1 MKNNE
6 RINLENLNNKS
17 NLRDY
22 DKEPLIIKNNF
33 ITIMY
38 GFTFV
43 FLIDIF
49 LIYIVFFAGVIDW
62 SSGEFFDILK
72 NEMRNPRFSYIVVAF
87 PVINIWALIDFIRKL
102 KKPEKVYLYN
112 DRVYWDKKN
121 ITIKKDYLKNI
132 QKSIYTTLYLH
143 KNSFKNSV
151 AFVTVIP
158 FLIIV
163 NFTIFLF
170 KTIMKI
176 FNQNIIISLFCN
188 IVFFSN
194 DNKVINIYLITK
206 KDYDKLNEYLSQNFN
221 LQIENLDKSLNYI
234 KLQGE
239 NHGRK

>member
-1 MKNNE
+1 MEN
-6 RINLENLNNKS
+6 INQANQ
-17 NLRDY
+17 RDY
-22 DKEPLIIKNNF
+22 DKDPLIIKNNF

-72 NEMRNPRFSYIVVAF
+72 NEMRNPRFSYMVVAF
-87 PVINIWALIDFIRKL
+87 PVINIWALIDFIIKL